1 MKLNDMQRAVLRD
14 YDNGEFAYLS
24 QQDSILE
31 TDIQGDG
38 LLEFIL
44 AELSSKEGC
53 ESLEDGVSRIT
64 QARDDLDVCLIAL
77 QHLQQELDA
86 RSEDTQHGN

>member
-14 YDNGEFAYLS
+14 YDNGEFVYLS
-24 QQDSILE
+24 QQDSIFE
-31 TDIQGDG
+31 TDILGDG

-44 AELSSKEGC
+44 IELSSKEDC

-64 QARDDLDVCLIAL
+64 RARDDLDVCLVAL
-77 QHLQQELDA
+77 EHLQQELNA
-86 RSEDTQHGN
+86 RS